1 MIRETRM
8 KALNNIISKS
18 TLREVQLETIDII
31 ANTLANS
38 YGPDGSTTQ
47 IRMDAEKDHIGRTEY
62 TKDGHKILGCIRFN
76 KPIEMSIV
84 DDLQDITRNTV
95 KKVGDGT
102 TSAVI
107 LASLIFKGLYDC
119 SKENNL
125 SEKKLVNTL
134 IDEVVPEVV
143 AQIKEKGRHCTLNDI
158 YNIAYTSTDGDAVI
172 AQQIY
177 DIYNDFG
184 MNAYIE
190 VKPSNTDNNMIKSY
204 DGITF
209 DQGYFNSCFINDSQR
224 SVCDIRKPKIYIFE
238 DAIDTPEMM
247 SFFGKIVTDNILTP
261 INNKDAGSI
270 VPTVVFSTRYG
281 EDVRSSMDS
290 VFQSLNSFPPA
301 NRPPLLLITN
311 ISKLYQLY
319 DLATLSGAKT
329 IKKYIDPEIQKI
341 DIEKGLA
348 PTPETIHDFAGTAD
362 EIIADATSTK
372 VINPSLMHNEDGTYT
387 DTYNALVEQLK
398 AELDKYEETKEELT
412 KINLLKRRIRSLE
425 CNMID
430 FYVSGISHTDRNAL
444 IDAVEDAVL
453 NCRSAAENGVGDG
466 ANFTTLSILD
476 NMVNSDD
483 SKHEDLAVKYVVTDI
498 LYNAYKKLFLKIY
511 ETYLISNKF
520 FVDDPDKENKLLTS
534 SFMCKRP
541 LNIRTDKFDG
551 KVLTSIKADE
561 VILDAV
567 SKIIGLIF
575 KTNQAIVASPAQNTY
590 EY

>member
-1 MIRETRM
+1 MIRETRSR
-8 KALNNIISKS
+8 ALSNIISKK
-18 TLREVQLETIDII
+18 TLREVQMETIETI

-47 IRMDAEKDHIGRTEY
+47 IRMDAEKDHVGRTEY

-107 LASLIFKGLYDC
+107 LASLIFKGLNDAC
-119 SKENNL
+119 D
-125 SEKKLVNTL
+125 EKHTEKLLVNTL
-134 IDEVVPEVV
+134 LDKVVPKVIDK
-143 AQIKEKGRHCTLNDI
+143 IKEMGKKCTVEDI
-158 YNIAYTSTDGDAVI
+158 YNIAYTATDGNAEI
-172 AQQIY
+172 ADQIY
-177 DIYNDFG
+177 QIYKDYG
-184 MNAYIE
+184 MSAYIE
-190 VKPSNTDNNMIKSY
+190 VKPSNTDENIVKSY

-224 SVCDIRKPKIYIFE
+224 AVCDIRNPKIYIFE

-261 INNKDAGSI
+261 LNKHDLKSI

-319 DLATLSGAKT
+319 DLATLCGAKT
-329 IKKYIDPEIQKI
+329 IKKYIDPEIQKL
-341 DIEKGLA
+341 DIKKGLA
-348 PTPETIHDFAGTAD
+348 PTPETIHSFAGTSE
-362 EIIADATSTK
+362 EIIADAVSTK
-372 VINPSLMHNEDGTYT
+372 VINPALMHNADGTYT

-398 AELDKYEETKEELT
+398 AELNKYEETKEELT

-425 CNMID
+425 CNMVD

-453 NCRSAAENGVGDG
+453 NCRSASENGVGNG
-466 ANFTTLSILD
+466 ANFNVLYILD
-476 NMVNSDD
+476 NIISNQEYDNDVEMLVYN
-483 SKHEDLAVKYVVTDI
+483 I
-498 LYNAYKKLFLKIY
+498 LHNAYLDLFLKIY
-511 ETYLISNKF
+511 ENYINN
-520 FVDDPDKENKLLTS
+520 DQMEKEKIIVGSMMAKKPFNL
-534 SFMCKRP
+534 
-541 LNIRTDKFDG
+541 RTGKYDG
-551 KVLTSIKADE
+551 KVLTSIRADE

-567 SKIIGLIF
+567 AKIVGLIF